1 MERGIVKM
9 LGNDATTFAA
19 CFYNE
24 KKVAK
29 GEAKLLEMRNFG
41 DLQKYG
47 IHTPVVT
54 SRYLRKIADQNP
66 DVKHPQK
73 HIMFSLPGNPTE
85 EEKQQLVEHA
95 IKVLER
101 LGYKNQPSLIY
112 SHNDTGHWHL
122 HCVTVTVNQT
132 TGEWIDNYMDGRKAR
147 HYLDEL
153 RGINAPNTIENFL
166 RYKFQTKEQFLSL
179 LRANGYSKSFF
190 DDELEVVNVV
200 RNGDVQHIFTF
211 QEISEAIE
219 RNKKYLEE
227 SKDRIKQLHSMIL
240 DRRQRSMKYLVE
252 DPDVKMTK
260 DGKRHTVTERL
271 RDVRGA
277 AFEGGKAF
285 EKEYKN
291 LTGQEVKGIRKAQ
304 FKQFLEELKEQ
315 LGISIIFNQWK
326 DGSTRGY
333 TLIDHQTKSVF
344 KGSDI
349 LQLDKLLNPD
359 WKKGTEKDLVL
370 SADEANEATHKLV
383 NSTTLTEDIYDAL
396 ANMGIEVA
404 RLSESEIENIAIE
417 YQEEEENRRMAV
429 SLLTELRKEYTQE
442 ISEYGEEY
450 KQLCEKGQDAY
461 NHALVAEYLHQLEL
475 NNEQD
480 EDEMKLR
487 DRKDFD
493 SLNIGEY
500 IEDVL
505 ERYKIYDIAGHYE
518 LSKEN
523 VDEKTAVDRAYASLQ
538 LSLQA
543 NEKGEIAEA
552 RQKAEEAVA
561 YARHAYD
568 LHENPKLLQREDELD
583 DGSKMQSN
591 EQYDFF
597 LPFVDVKPHIYQ
609 YKGEA
614 YISAMIDGEQYDGR
628 KMSKEHFYHYNYSE
642 EQQNVGMAL
651 AWHYF
656 SDEIQERQLYNWK
669 QEHFKVGK
677 MPDGVELESAK
688 DYYDNT
694 SQSFYC
700 AANFVFS
707 NGDKLY
713 RNSPYTKEE
722 YHELKKNNYTPEQ
735 MACRK
740 YGPEIVGDLEVTD
753 SLSIN
758 SIKGRLFG
766 EMADPNSFKGIEE
779 TVAAFN
785 DFAGQLCG
793 SFSRVCGAFADAYFE
808 SIGAAAGAGHGGGG
822 QDTGRWDGKN
832 DDDEKRKPFILGH
845 IPTRKSGRGG
855 HVGH

>member
-1 MERGIVKM
+1 M
-9 LGNDATTFAA
+9 AFA
-19 CFYNE
+19 F
-24 KKVAK
+24 
-29 GEAKLLEMRNFG
+29 
-41 DLQKYG
+41 
-47 IHTPVVT
+47 
-54 SRYLRKIADQNP
+54 
-66 DVKHPQK
+66 
-73 HIMFSLPGNPTE
+73 
-85 EEKQQLVEHA
+85 
-95 IKVLER
+95 
-101 LGYKNQPSLIY
+101 
-112 SHNDTGHWHL
+112 
-122 HCVTVTVNQT
+122 
-132 TGEWIDNYMDGRKAR
+132 EWIDNYKEGRKAR

-153 RGINAPNTIENFL
+153 RGVNAPKTIENYL
-166 RYKFQTKEQFLSL
+166 DYKFSSKEQFLSL
-179 LRANGYSKSFF
+179 LRTNGYPKSFF

-211 QEISEAIE
+211 QEVSEAIE
-219 RNKKYLEE
+219 RNKKYVEE
-227 SKDRIKQLHSMIL
+227 SKNRIKQLHSMIL
-240 DRRQRSMKYLVE
+240 DRRQRSMKYLLE
-252 DPDVKMTK
+252 DPDVKITK

-285 EKEYKN
+285 EKEYED

-304 FKQFLEELKEQ
+304 FKQFLEELKNQ
-315 LGISIIFNQWK
+315 LGISIVFNQWK

-359 WKKGTEKDLVL
+359 WKRGMEKDLVL
-370 SADEANEATHKLV
+370 SADEASDATHRLA
-383 NSTTLTEDIYDAL
+383 NSPTLADDICDAL
-396 ANMGIEVA
+396 ADMGIEVTK
-404 RLSESEIENIAIE
+404 LSESAIVDIAVE

-429 SLLTELRKEYTQE
+429 SLMTELRKEFNTE
-442 ISEYGEEY
+442 MSEYGEEY

-523 VDEKTAVDRAYASLQ
+523 VDEKTAVDRAYTSLQ
-538 LSLQA
+538 QSLQA

-568 LHENPKLLQREDELD
+568 LHENPNLLQREDELD

-628 KMSKEHFYHYNYSE
+628 KMSREHFHLYNSGE
-642 EQQNVGMAL
+642 DKQNNGMAL

-677 MPDGVELESAK
+677 MPEGVELEYARTLIEKS
-688 DYYDNT
+688 
-694 SQSFYC
+694 SQPRLV
-700 AANFVFS
+700 ANFIMADGRKRWKNEAIS
-707 NGDKLY
+707 ID
-713 RNSPYTKEE
+713 E
-722 YHELKKNNYTPEQ
+722 YHEAKNNNYTPEQ

-740 YGPEIVGDLEVTD
+740 YGPEIVGDLEISD

-785 DFAGQLCG
+785 DFAGRLCG
-793 SFSRVCGAFADAYFE
+793 SFSSVCGAFAEAYFE
-808 SIGAAAGAGHGGGG
+808 SIGAAAGAG
-822 QDTGRWDGKN
+822 QR
-832 DDDEKRKPFILGH
+832 
-845 IPTRKSGRGG
+845 
-855 HVGH
+855 

>member
-1 MERGIVKM
+1 MERGIVKI

-54 SRYLRKIADQNP
+54 SRYLRKIADQNQ

-73 HIMFSLPGNPTE
+73 HIMFSLPGKPTE
-85 EEKQQLVEHA
+85 EEKQQLVDHA
-95 IKVLER
+95 VKVLEM
-101 LGYKNQPSLIY
+101 LGYKNQPILVY
-112 SHNDTGHWHL
+112 SHNDTGYWHL

-132 TGEWIDNYMDGRKAR
+132 TGEWIDNYKEGRKAR

-153 RGINAPNTIENFL
+153 RGVNAPKTIENYL
-166 RYKFQTKEQFLSL
+166 DYKFSSKEQFLSL
-179 LRANGYSKSFF
+179 LRTNGYPKSFF

-211 QEISEAIE
+211 QEVSEAIE
-219 RNKKYLEE
+219 RNKKYVEE
-227 SKDRIKQLHSMIL
+227 SKNRIKQLHSMIL
-240 DRRQRSMKYLVE
+240 DRRQRSMKYLLE
-252 DPDVKMTK
+252 DPDVKITK

-285 EKEYKN
+285 EKEYED

-304 FKQFLEELKEQ
+304 FKQFLEELKNQ
-315 LGISIIFNQWK
+315 LGISIVFNQWK

-359 WKKGTEKDLVL
+359 WKRGMEKDLVL
-370 SADEANEATHKLV
+370 SADEASDATHRLA
-383 NSTTLTEDIYDAL
+383 NSPTLADDICDAL
-396 ANMGIEVA
+396 ADMGIEVTK
-404 RLSESEIENIAIE
+404 LSESAIVDIAVE

-429 SLLTELRKEYTQE
+429 SLMTELRKEFNTE
-442 ISEYGEEY
+442 MSEYGEEY

-523 VDEKTAVDRAYASLQ
+523 VDEKTAVDRAYTSLQ
-538 LSLQA
+538 QSLQA

-568 LHENPKLLQREDELD
+568 LHENPNLLQREDELD

-628 KMSKEHFYHYNYSE
+628 KMSREHFHLYNSGE
-642 EQQNVGMAL
+642 DKQNNGMAL

-677 MPDGVELESAK
+677 MPEGVELEYARTLIEKS
-688 DYYDNT
+688 
-694 SQSFYC
+694 SQPRLV
-700 AANFVFS
+700 ANFIMADGRKRWKNEAIS
-707 NGDKLY
+707 ID
-713 RNSPYTKEE
+713 E
-722 YHELKKNNYTPEQ
+722 YHEAKNNNYTPEQ

-740 YGPEIVGDLEVTD
+740 YGPEIVGDLEISD

-785 DFAGQLCG
+785 DFAGRLCG
-793 SFSRVCGAFADAYFE
+793 SFSSVCGAFAEAYFE

-822 QDTGRWDGKN
+822 QDTGGWAGKN

-855 HVGH
+855 NHR

>member
-1 MERGIVKM
+1 MERGIVKI

-54 SRYLRKIADQNP
+54 SRYLRKIADQNQ

-73 HIMFSLPGNPTE
+73 HIMFSLPGKPTE
-85 EEKQQLVEHA
+85 EEKQQLVDHA
-95 IKVLER
+95 VKVLER
-101 LGYKNQPSLIY
+101 LGYKNQPILVY
-112 SHNDTGHWHL
+112 SHNDTGYWHL

-132 TGEWIDNYMDGRKAR
+132 TGEWIDNYKEGRKAR

-153 RGINAPNTIENFL
+153 RGVNAPKTIENYL
-166 RYKFQTKEQFLSL
+166 DYKFQTKEQFLSL
-179 LRANGYSKSFF
+179 LRANGYPKSFF

-211 QEISEAIE
+211 QEINEAIE
-219 RNKKYLEE
+219 KNKKYLEE

-252 DPDVKMTK
+252 DPDVKITK

-277 AFEGGKAF
+277 AFEGDKGF

-383 NSTTLTEDIYDAL
+383 NSPTLAEDIYDAL
-396 ANMGIEVA
+396 TNMGIEVT
-404 RLSESEIENIAIE
+404 RLSESEIEDIAIE

-429 SLLTELRKEYTQE
+429 SLLAELRKEYTPE

-461 NHALVAEYLHQLEL
+461 NHALVAEFLHQLEEEIKKDGV
-475 NNEQD
+475 EQIT
-480 EDEMKLR
+480 
-487 DRKDFD
+487 RKDLN
-493 SLNIGEY
+493 SMNIGDYVFDE
-500 IEDVL
+500 IEKYHIHGFTG
-505 ERYKIYDIAGHYE
+505 RYE
-518 LSKEN
+518 LPKEN
-523 VDEKTAVDRAYASLQ
+523 ITEDTAVDRAYTSLQ
-538 LSLQA
+538 QSLLASQIG
-543 NEKGEIAEA
+543 NIGEAQKKAAKALAYAQLAEA
-552 RQKAEEAVA
+552 
-561 YARHAYD
+561 
-568 LHENPKLLQREDELD
+568 LHDNPNLLQQEEEQQEL
-583 DGSKMQSN
+583 STIQSN
-591 EQYDFF
+591 EQYDYF

-628 KMSKEHFYHYNYSE
+628 KMSRENFYLHNSRE
-642 EQQNVGMAL
+642 DKQNNGLAL
-651 AWHYF
+651 ACHYF
-656 SDEIQERQLYNWK
+656 SDEIQERMYENWK
-669 QEHFKVGK
+669 REHFNAGK
-677 MPDGVELESAK
+677 MPFGIEVEHARTLIDKFSK
-688 DYYDNT
+688 PLL
-694 SQSFYC
+694 S
-700 AANFVFS
+700 ANFIMPDGSQRLRVKAIS
-707 NGDKLY
+707 ID
-713 RNSPYTKEE
+713 E
-722 YHELKKNNYTPEQ
+722 YHEAKNNSYTPEQ

-740 YGPEIVGDLEVTD
+740 YGPEIVKDF
-753 SLSIN
+753 SLTFN
-758 SIKGRLFG
+758 VDSIKEQIFGRVS
-766 EMADPNSFKGIEE
+766 DYDSFKGIEE

-785 DFAGQLCG
+785 VFAGQLCE
-793 SFSRVCGAFADAYFE
+793 SFSSVCGAFADAYFE

-822 QDTGRWDGKN
+822 QDTGGWAGKN

-855 HVGH
+855 NHR

>member
-1 MERGIVKM
+1 MERGIVKI

-54 SRYLRKIADQNP
+54 SRYLRKIADQNQ

-73 HIMFSLPGNPTE
+73 HIMFSLPGKPTE
-85 EEKQQLVEHA
+85 EEKQQLVDHA
-95 IKVLER
+95 VKVLER
-101 LGYKNQPSLIY
+101 LGYKNQPILVY
-112 SHNDTGHWHL
+112 SHNDTGYWHL

-132 TGEWIDNYMDGRKAR
+132 TGEWIDNYKEGRKAR

-153 RGINAPNTIENFL
+153 RGVNAPKTIENYL
-166 RYKFQTKEQFLSL
+166 DYKFQTKEQFLSL
-179 LRANGYSKSFF
+179 LRANGYPKSFF

-211 QEISEAIE
+211 QEINEAIE
-219 RNKKYLEE
+219 KNKKYLEE

-252 DPDVKMTK
+252 DPDVKITK

-277 AFEGGKAF
+277 AFEGDKGF

-383 NSTTLTEDIYDAL
+383 NSPTLAEDIYDAL
-396 ANMGIEVA
+396 TNMGIEVT
-404 RLSESEIENIAIE
+404 RLSESEIEDIAIE
-417 YQEEEENRRMAV
+417 YQEEEENRRKAV
-429 SLLTELRKEYTQE
+429 SLLAELRKEYTSE

-461 NHALVAEYLHQLEL
+461 NHALVAEFLHQLEEEIKKDGV
-475 NNEQD
+475 EQIT
-480 EDEMKLR
+480 
-487 DRKDFD
+487 RKDLN
-493 SLNIGEY
+493 SMNIGDYVFDE
-500 IEDVL
+500 IEKYHIQGFTG
-505 ERYKIYDIAGHYE
+505 RYE
-518 LSKEN
+518 LPKEN
-523 VDEKTAVDRAYASLQ
+523 ITEDTAVDRAYTSLQ
-538 LSLQA
+538 QSLLASQ
-543 NEKGEIAEA
+543 NGNIGESQQKAAEA
-552 RQKAEEAVA
+552 LA
-561 YARHAYD
+561 YAQLAEA
-568 LHENPKLLQREDELD
+568 LHDNPNLLQQEEEQQEI
-583 DGSKMQSN
+583 STIQSN
-591 EQYDFF
+591 EQYDYF

-628 KMSKEHFYHYNYSE
+628 KMSREHFYLYNSRE
-642 EQQNVGMAL
+642 DKQNNGLAL
-651 AWHYF
+651 ACHYF
-656 SDEIQERQLYNWK
+656 SDEIQERMYENWK
-669 QEHFKVGK
+669 REYFNAGK
-677 MPDGVELESAK
+677 MPFGIEVEHARTLIDKFSK
-688 DYYDNT
+688 PLL
-694 SQSFYC
+694 
-700 AANFVFS
+700 AANFIMPDGS
-707 NGDKLY
+707 QRLREKAISID
-713 RNSPYTKEE
+713 E
-722 YHELKKNNYTPEQ
+722 YHEAKNNSYTPEQ

-740 YGPEIVGDLEVTD
+740 FGSEIVKDF
-753 SLSIN
+753 SLTLDVG
-758 SIKGRLFG
+758 SIKEQIFGRVS
-766 EMADPNSFKGIEE
+766 DYDSFKGIEE

-785 DFAGQLCG
+785 VFAGQLCE
-793 SFSRVCGAFADAYFE
+793 SFSSVCGAFADAYFE

-822 QDTGRWDGKN
+822 QDTGRWAGKN

-855 HVGH
+855 NHR

>member
-1 MERGIVKM
+1 MERGIVKI

-24 KKVAK
+24 KKVTK

-54 SRYLRKIADQNP
+54 SRYLRKIADQNQ

-73 HIMFSLPGNPTE
+73 HIMFSLPGKPTE

-132 TGEWIDNYMDGRKAR
+132 TGEWINNYKEGRKAR

-153 RGINAPNTIENFL
+153 RGINAPKTIENYL
-166 RYKFQTKEQFLSL
+166 DYRFQTKEQFLSL
-179 LRANGYSKSFF
+179 LRANGYPKSFF

-211 QEISEAIE
+211 QEVSEAIE
-219 RNKKYLEE
+219 RNKKFMEE
-227 SKDRIKQLHSMIL
+227 SKDRIKQLHGMIL
-240 DRRQRSMKYLVE
+240 DRRQRSLKYLVE
-252 DPDVKMTK
+252 DPDVKITK

-277 AFEGGKAF
+277 AFEGDKGF

-383 NSTTLTEDIYDAL
+383 NSPILAEDIYDAL

-404 RLSESEIENIAIE
+404 RLSESEIEDIAIE

-429 SLLTELRKEYTQE
+429 SLLTELRKEYTPE

-461 NHALVAEYLHQLEL
+461 NHALAAEFLHQLEEEIKKDGVGQITRKEL
-475 NNEQD
+475 NS
-480 EDEMKLR
+480 M
-487 DRKDFD
+487 
-493 SLNIGEY
+493 NIGDYVFDE
-500 IEDVL
+500 L
-505 ERYKIYDIAGHYE
+505 EKYHIHGFTDRYE
-518 LSKEN
+518 LPKEN
-523 VDEKTAVDRAYASLQ
+523 ITEDIAVDRAYTSLQ
-538 LSLQA
+538 QSLLASQ
-543 NEKGEIAEA
+543 NGNIGEAQQKATEALAYAQLAEA
-552 RQKAEEAVA
+552 
-561 YARHAYD
+561 
-568 LHENPKLLQREDELD
+568 LHDNPNLLQQEEEQQEL
-583 DGSKMQSN
+583 STIQSN
-591 EQYDFF
+591 EQYDYF
-597 LPFVDVKPHIYQ
+597 LPFVDVKSHIYQ

-614 YISAMIDGEQYDGR
+614 YISAMIDGKQYDGR
-628 KMSKEHFYHYNYSE
+628 KMSREHFHLYNSRE
-642 EQQNVGMAL
+642 DKQNNGLAL
-651 AWHYF
+651 ACHYF
-656 SDEIQERQLYNWK
+656 PDEIQERMFENWK
-669 QEHFKVGK
+669 REHFKAGK
-677 MPDGVELESAK
+677 MPFGIEVEYAK
-688 DYYDNT
+688 DYFDFT
-694 SQSFYC
+694 SHSFYC

-713 RNSPYTKEE
+713 RNRPYTEEE
-722 YHELKKNNYTPEQ
+722 YHEAKNNSYTPEQ

-740 YGPEIVGDLEVTD
+740 YGPEIVKDF
-753 SLSIN
+753 SLTLDVD
-758 SIKGRLFG
+758 SIKEQIFG
-766 EMADPNSFKGIEE
+766 KVSDYDSFKGIEE

-785 DFAGQLCG
+785 VFAGQLCE
-793 SFSRVCGAFADAYFE
+793 SFSSVCGAFADAYFE

-855 HVGH
+855 NHR

>member
-1 MERGIVKM
+1 MERGIVKI

-24 KKVAK
+24 KKVTK

-54 SRYLRKIADQNP
+54 SRYLRKIADQNQ

-73 HIMFSLPGNPTE
+73 HIMFSLPGKPTE

-132 TGEWIDNYMDGRKAR
+132 TGEWINNYKEGRKAR

-153 RGINAPNTIENFL
+153 RGINAPKTIENYL
-166 RYKFQTKEQFLSL
+166 DYRFQTKEQFLSL
-179 LRANGYSKSFF
+179 LRANGYPKSFF

-211 QEISEAIE
+211 QEVSEAIE
-219 RNKKYLEE
+219 RNKKFMEE
-227 SKDRIKQLHSMIL
+227 SKDRIKQLHGMIL
-240 DRRQRSMKYLVE
+240 DRRQRSLKYLVE
-252 DPDVKMTK
+252 DPDVKITK

-277 AFEGGKAF
+277 AFEGDKGF

-291 LTGQEVKGIRKAQ
+291 LTRQEVKGIRKAQ

-333 TLIDHQTKSVF
+333 TLIDHHTKSVF

-383 NSTTLTEDIYDAL
+383 NSPILAEDIYDAL

-404 RLSESEIENIAIE
+404 RLSESEIEDIAIE

-429 SLLTELRKEYTQE
+429 SLLAELRKEYTPE

-461 NHALVAEYLHQLEL
+461 NHALVAEYLHQLGEENKKDGMEQITRENL
-475 NNEQD
+475 NS
-480 EDEMKLR
+480 M
-487 DRKDFD
+487 
-493 SLNIGEY
+493 NIGDYVFDE
-500 IEDVL
+500 IEKYHIHGFTD
-505 ERYKIYDIAGHYE
+505 RYE
-518 LSKEN
+518 LPKEN
-523 VDEKTAVDRAYASLQ
+523 ISEDTAVDRAYTSLQ
-538 LSLQA
+538 QSLLSTQIG
-543 NEKGEIAEA
+543 NIGEAKQKAAEA
-552 RQKAEEAVA
+552 LA
-561 YARHAYD
+561 YAQLAEA
-568 LHENPKLLQREDELD
+568 LHDNPNLLQQEEEQEEL
-583 DGSKMQSN
+583 STIQSN
-591 EQYDFF
+591 EQYDYF

-628 KMSKEHFYHYNYSE
+628 KMSREHFHLYNSRE
-642 EQQNVGMAL
+642 DKQNNGLAL
-651 AWHYF
+651 ACHYF
-656 SDEIQERQLYNWK
+656 SDEIQERMYENWK
-669 QEHFKVGK
+669 REHFKAGK
-677 MPDGVELESAK
+677 MPFGIEVEHARTLIDKFSK
-688 DYYDNT
+688 PLL
-694 SQSFYC
+694 
-700 AANFVFS
+700 AANFIMPDGS
-707 NGDKLY
+707 QRLRDKAI
-713 RNSPYTKEE
+713 SIDE
-722 YHELKKNNYTPEQ
+722 YHEAENNSYTPEQ

-740 YGPEIVGDLEVTD
+740 FGSEIVKDF
-753 SLSIN
+753 SLTLNID
-758 SIKGRLFG
+758 SIKEQIFG
-766 EMADPNSFKGIEE
+766 NVSDYDSFKGIEE

-785 DFAGQLCG
+785 VFAGQLCE
-793 SFSRVCGAFADAYFE
+793 SFSSVCGAFADAYFE

-822 QDTGRWDGKN
+822 QDSGRWDGKN

-845 IPTRKSGRGG
+845 IPARKSGRGG
-855 HVGH
+855 NHR